1 MMKRVG
7 LASVSLLGSLS
18 LASSVHAQGAAAPT
32 PAPAATAPA
41 ATAPAA
47 TAPAATAPAAT
58 APAAT
63 APAAGPA
70 AAEPAP
76 PAPPTSP
83 APAATPVAPAA
94 SASASADLASGQG
107 YDVDAN
113 TDLSKADEIEVERRW
128 RATSLHLGS
137 ALSGSTGL
145 LHVIEAGAG
154 APGTFRFT
162 ATGSYFAGSGFLC
175 NSSSPCPTF
184 ANDPSTPTT
193 EDDVTRAAA
202 HMALSVTVLP
212 FLEAYAGFH
221 NHATSN
227 SRGKPQLL
235 QVLGDTNIGVKGFM
249 PHTSDGIFSL
259 GGEAELLLLNG
270 TGGVGLD
277 SASTSFAMRALA
289 TADLNNRSRVEDRI
303 PLRFHA
309 NFGYLVDNSGKIV
322 STVEST
328 PPPHGRG
335 GPVSRIER
343 FGLDIDRVDFFQM
356 GFAAEYVHEIVRP
369 FVEWSIDVPVNRQ
382 NYTCVVR
389 EAAANGDLCLG
400 LNQGMSTTPS
410 RFSFGAR
417 VFPWQDHGLS
427 LLAAFDVG
435 TGATSK
441 FVQEIAPELPWN
453 FYFALGYAVDTVTP
467 KPVIQ
472 HVPAPA
478 PVAVAAR
485 ESVIEGLVVEKNTT
499 NAVADAIIKYDGRP
513 MTGMISGADGT
524 FRTTNLE
531 PGTYTFNVSASGYRD
546 GQCVATIEAA
556 AAGAPKP
563 PPGTVIAPG
572 EPGSVAVQVPG
583 GTTPPAGST
592 TGTSVVKLQCEL
604 EALPKVGS
612 VVGSVTNPESN
623 QPVDGAH
630 IEVTDRLNRKL
641 ELKADANGAFRFE
654 NVPPGPLRFAVD
666 APGYFTAVAEV
677 NVRAREEAQARML
690 LNKRPTQPNVVVA
703 GKEIKL
709 KKQVHFQHDSA
720 EILPDSQGIV
730 EELAELMSK
739 RPDIKNVEVQGH
751 TDDTGAAAY
760 NLRLSQSRAQAVV
773 DAISSHGVDASRMTA
788 KGYGQE
794 KPLVPNTTE
803 QNRAKN
809 RRVQV
814 MITEQGKQ

>member
-1 MMKRVG
+1 MN
-7 LASVSLLGSLS
+7 
-18 LASSVHAQGAAAPT
+18 
-32 PAPAATAPA
+32 
-41 ATAPAA
+41 
-47 TAPAATAPAAT
+47 
-58 APAAT
+58 
-63 APAAGPA
+63 
-70 AAEPAP
+70 
-76 PAPPTSP
+76 
-83 APAATPVAPAA
+83 
-94 SASASADLASGQG
+94 ADG
-107 YDVDAN
+107 YDVEAS
-113 TDLSKADEIEVERRW
+113 TESPADDVEVDRTW

-175 NSSSPCPTF
+175 NSSTQCPSFSGESPG
-184 ANDPSTPTT
+184 AD
-193 EDDVTRAAA
+193 DDVTRAGA
-202 HMALSVTVLP
+202 HLGLSVTVLP
-212 FLEAYAGFH
+212 FLEAFAGFH
-221 NHATSN
+221 NHATSDN
-227 SRGKPQLL
+227 RGRPQLL

-249 PHTSDGIFSL
+249 PHTPDGIFSF
-259 GGEAELLLLNG
+259 GGEMELWLLNG

-277 SASTSFAMRALA
+277 SSSTSFAIRALA
-289 TADLNNRSRVEDRI
+289 TADLNNRSHAADRI

-309 NFGYLVDNSGKIV
+309 NFGYLVDNAGKIV
-322 STVEST
+322 GPIEST
-328 PPPHGRG
+328 PAPAGRG

-369 FVEWSIDVPVNRQ
+369 FVEWSVDVPVNRQ

-389 EAAANGDLCLG
+389 EAQANGDLCLG
-400 LNQGMSTTPS
+400 LNQGFDTTPS
-410 RFSFGAR
+410 RFTVGAR

-435 TGATSK
+435 TSGTSK
-441 FVQEIAPELPWN
+441 FVQEVAPELPWN
-453 FYFALGYAVDTVTP
+453 FYFALGYAVDTVAP
-467 KPVIQ
+467 KPVIERI
-472 HVPAPA
+472 PAPA
-478 PVAVAAR
+478 ASPVVVAQ
-485 ESVIEGLVVEKNTT
+485 ENFIDGLVIEKNTT
-499 NAVADAIIKYDGRP
+499 NPVPDAIVKYDGRTL
-513 MTGMISGADGT
+513 TGMIAGADGT
-524 FRTTNLE
+524 FRTANLE
-531 PGTYTFNVSASGYRD
+531 PGTYTFNVSANGFRD
-546 GQCVATIEAA
+546 GQCSGTVETRGAA
-556 AAGAPKP
+556 PAAPSAAGP
-563 PPGTVIAPG
+563 VIAPG
-572 EPGSVAVQVPG
+572 QPGSVAVQAPLG
-583 GTTPPAGST
+583 GPAAPAGAAAGPT
-592 TGTSVVKLQCEL
+592 VVKVQCEL

-612 VVGSVTNPESN
+612 VVGSVTDPETN

-641 ELKADANGAFRFE
+641 ELRADGNGAFRFE
-654 NVPPGPLRFAVD
+654 NVPPGPLKFAVD

-677 NVRAREEAQARML
+677 NVRAREEAAARML
-690 LNKRPTQPNVVVA
+690 LNKRPASPNVTVT

-720 EILPDSQGIV
+720 EILPDSQGII
-730 EELAELMSK
+730 EELADLMAK

-803 QNRAKN
+803 TNRARN

-814 MITEQGKQ
+814 MITEQGK